1 MTELLQAL
9 NYAVSLA
16 FVLLGVLTLR
26 DYLRHP
32 ERSRGFLALAIGL
45 LAVTNILGLAQTLSG
60 NALGVVGQDLSILV
74 FLGSGYALLLF
85 RGSFIPLSRQAQ
97 WVALAFIVLTGGAY
111 IVANPVYD
119 PAARPDAVQSVVT
132 LFLIL
137 VWSSCVGEPIV
148 RFWLASRGRPAV
160 QRGRLRSLAIGYGAL
175 VAILVF
181 VGAASSAS
189 RLPIVQLL
197 TSLIALLVA
206 PLLYVSFKP
215 PRWLRREW
223 MYPEEQ
229 AYRDAVRELLLFSP
243 TRQRLAERA
252 LEWGIRFVGAEAGF
266 IADSDG
272 SVLAAKGMD
281 EGQAE
286 RLNSQLGAPET
297 EAMRAIPGSEP
308 QTAVVVPLPLHSGTG
323 VLAVVSGPFT
333 PFFGTE
339 EVGRL
344 TGYATNVTAG
354 LDRAVLTERIAS
366 LERTKTEF
374 LNLAS
379 HELRGPITVIRGYL
393 SMLERGSLGEIPAA
407 ARKALPVLTAKADE
421 MNTLVEQMIEAARL
435 EEGRLELSPRRADL
449 REVARTALEMA
460 RPFADSAHALVL
472 EGADIEVPVMVD
484 VDRIGTVVGNLLSNA
499 IKYSPDGGKVTLSV
513 SAEDHVGKISVTD
526 TGVGIPADRID
537 RLFTRFGRIV
547 TPETSHIPGTGLGL
561 YLSRELARLHGGDIT
576 ATSELGKGS
585 TFVLA
590 VPLTEE
596 QPNHQ

>member
-1 MTELLQAL
+1 MTELLQFL
-9 NYAVSLA
+9 SHAVSVA

-32 ERSRGFLALAIGL
+32 DRSRGLLALAVGL
-45 LAVTNILGLAQTLSG
+45 LVITNLLGLAQSLTG
-60 NALGVVGQDLSILV
+60 NALGMVGQDVAVVV
-74 FLGSGYALLLF
+74 FLASGYALLLF
-85 RGSFIPLSRQAQ
+85 RGSFIPLSPGAQ
-97 WVALAFIVLTGGAY
+97 WAALAFVLVAAGAY
-111 IVANPVYD
+111 IVVNPGAK
-119 PAARPDAVQSVVT
+119 PAQPNAVQAGVT

-137 VWSSCVGEPIV
+137 VWSACVGEPIV
-148 RFWLASRGRPAV
+148 RFWLASSGRPAV
-160 QRGRLRSLAIGYGAL
+160 QRGRLRALGIGYGAL
-175 VAILVF
+175 VAILIFSGV
-181 VGAASSAS
+181 ASSAA

-197 TSLIALLVA
+197 TNLVALLAA
-206 PLLYVSFKP
+206 PLLYVSFAP

-252 LEWGIRFVGAEAGF
+252 LDWAIRFVGAEAGF

-286 RLNSQLGAPET
+286 RLNAQLGAPGV
-297 EAMRAIPGSEP
+297 EAMRAIPGLEP
-308 QTAVVVPLPLHSGTG
+308 QTAVVVALPLHSGTG

-333 PFFGTE
+333 PFFGTD

-354 LDRAVLTERIAS
+354 LDRAVLTERIAA

-393 SMLERGSLGEIPAA
+393 SMLERGSLGEIPPAA
-407 ARKALPVLTAKADE
+407 LKALPVLTAKADE

-449 REVARTALEMA
+449 REVARTAIEMA
-460 RPFADSAHALVL
+460 LPFADSAHALVL
-472 EGADIEVPVMVD
+472 ESADIEVPVTVD
-484 VDRIGTVVGNLLSNA
+484 VDRIATVIGNLLSNA
-499 IKYSPDGGKVTLSV
+499 IKYSPDGGPVTLSV
-513 SAEDHVGKISVTD
+513 STDDHVGKISVTD

-576 ATSELGKGS
+576 ATSVLGKGS

-590 VPLTEE
+590 VPLSVEE
-596 QPNHQ
+596 QQP

>member
-1 MTELLQAL
+1 MAEALQTL
-9 NYAVSLA
+9 TYAVSLA
-16 FVLLGVLTLR
+16 FILLGVLTLR
-26 DYLRHP
+26 DYLRHR

-45 LAVTNILGLAQTLSG
+45 LAITNTLGEIATLTG
-60 NALGVVGQDLSILV
+60 NALGLIGRDLGVLV
-74 FLGSGYALLLF
+74 FLASGYALLLF
-85 RGSFIPLSRQAQ
+85 RGSFIRLSPRAR
-97 WVALAFIVLTGGAY
+97 WIALVAVVLAGLLF
-111 IVANPVYD
+111 IVANLEFRPG
-119 PAARPDAVQSVVT
+119 ARPNGFQAGVT
-132 LFLIL
+132 LIVIL
-137 VWSSCVGEPIV
+137 VWCACVAEPIG
-148 RFWLASRGRPAV
+148 RFWLASSGRPAV
-160 QRGRLRSLAIGYGAL
+160 QRGRLRALAGGYAALVVILLFAGLGGALTRLPPVGQLAIDL
-175 VAILVF
+175 VAL
-181 VGAASSAS
+181 A
-189 RLPIVQLL
+189 
-197 TSLIALLVA
+197 VA
-206 PLLYVSFKP
+206 PLLYIAFAP
-215 PRWLRREW
+215 PRMVRREW

-252 LEWGIRFVGAEAGF
+252 LEWAIRFVGADAGF

-272 SVLAAKGMD
+272 SVLAARGMN

-286 RLNSQLGAPET
+286 RLKAQLGAPDQEG
-297 EAMRAIPGSEP
+297 MRAIPGNEP
-308 QTAVVVPLPLHSGTG
+308 QTAVVVPLPLASGTG

-344 TGYATNVTAG
+344 TGYATNVVAG
-354 LDRAVLTERIAS
+354 LDRAILTERIAA

-393 SMLERGSLGEIPAA
+393 SMLDRGSLGDIPEG

-421 MNTLVEQMIEAARL
+421 MNALVEQMIEAARL
-435 EEGRLELSPRRADL
+435 EEGKIELSPRHADL
-449 REVARTALEMA
+449 REVARAALEMSE
-460 RPFADSAHALVL
+460 PFADSAHALVF
-472 EGADIEVPVMVD
+472 ESPDIEIPVLVD
-484 VDRIGTVVGNLLSNA
+484 VDRIATVIGNLLTNA
-499 IKYSPDGGKVTLSV
+499 IKYSPGGGPVTLSV
-513 SAEDHVGKISVTD
+513 STDDHVARISVTD

-576 ATSELGKGS
+576 ATSVLGKGS

-590 VPLTEE
+590 VPLSEK
-596 QPNHQ
+596 

>member
-1 MTELLQAL
+1 MAEALQTL
-9 NYAVSLA
+9 TYAVSLA
-16 FVLLGVLTLR
+16 FILLGVLTLR
-26 DYLRHP
+26 DYLRHR

-45 LAVTNILGLAQTLSG
+45 LAITNTLGEIATLTG
-60 NALGVVGQDLSILV
+60 NALGLIGRDLGVLV
-74 FLGSGYALLLF
+74 FLASGYALLLF
-85 RGSFIPLSRQAQ
+85 RGSFIRLSPRAR
-97 WVALAFIVLTGGAY
+97 WIALVAVVLAGLLF
-111 IVANPVYD
+111 IVANLEFRPG
-119 PAARPDAVQSVVT
+119 ARPNGFEAGVT
-132 LFLIL
+132 LIVIL
-137 VWSSCVGEPIV
+137 VWCACVAEPIG
-148 RFWLASRGRPAV
+148 RFWLASSGRPAV
-160 QRGRLRSLAIGYGAL
+160 QRGRLRALAGGYAALVVILLFAGLGGALTRLPPVGQLAIDL
-175 VAILVF
+175 VAL
-181 VGAASSAS
+181 A
-189 RLPIVQLL
+189 
-197 TSLIALLVA
+197 VA
-206 PLLYVSFKP
+206 PLLYIAFAP
-215 PRWLRREW
+215 PRMVRREW

-252 LEWGIRFVGAEAGF
+252 LEWAIRFVGADAGF

-272 SVLAAKGMD
+272 SVLAARGMN

-286 RLNSQLGAPET
+286 RLKAQLGAPDQEG
-297 EAMRAIPGSEP
+297 MRAIPGNEP
-308 QTAVVVPLPLHSGTG
+308 QTAVVVPLPLASGTG

-344 TGYATNVTAG
+344 TGYATNVVAG
-354 LDRAVLTERIAS
+354 LDRAILTERIAA

-393 SMLERGSLGEIPAA
+393 SMLDRGSLGDIPEG

-421 MNTLVEQMIEAARL
+421 MNALVEQMIEAARL
-435 EEGRLELSPRRADL
+435 EEGKIELSPRHADL
-449 REVARTALEMA
+449 REVARAALEMSE
-460 RPFADSAHALVL
+460 PFADSAHALVF
-472 EGADIEVPVMVD
+472 ESPDIEIPVLVD
-484 VDRIGTVVGNLLSNA
+484 VDRIATVIGNLLTNA
-499 IKYSPDGGKVTLSV
+499 IKYSPGGGPVTLSV
-513 SAEDHVGKISVTD
+513 STDDHVARISVTD

-576 ATSELGKGS
+576 ATSVLGKGS

-590 VPLTEE
+590 VPLTEK
-596 QPNHQ
+596 

>member
-1 MTELLQAL
+1 MAEALQTL
-9 NYAVSLA
+9 TYAVSLA
-16 FVLLGVLTLR
+16 FILLGVLTLR
-26 DYLRHP
+26 DYLRHR

-45 LAVTNILGLAQTLSG
+45 LAITNTLGEIATLTG
-60 NALGVVGQDLSILV
+60 NALGLIGRDLGVLV
-74 FLGSGYALLLF
+74 FLASGYALLLF
-85 RGSFIPLSRQAQ
+85 RGSFIRLSPRAR
-97 WVALAFIVLTGGAY
+97 WIALVAVVLAGLLF
-111 IVANPVYD
+111 IVANLEFRPG
-119 PAARPDAVQSVVT
+119 ARPNGFQAGVT
-132 LFLIL
+132 LIVIL
-137 VWSSCVGEPIV
+137 VWCACVAEPIG
-148 RFWLASRGRPAV
+148 RFWLASSGRPAV
-160 QRGRLRSLAIGYGAL
+160 QRGRLRALAGGYAALVVILLFAGLGGALTRLPPVGQLAIDL
-175 VAILVF
+175 VAL
-181 VGAASSAS
+181 A
-189 RLPIVQLL
+189 
-197 TSLIALLVA
+197 VA
-206 PLLYVSFKP
+206 PLLYIAFAP
-215 PRWLRREW
+215 PRMVRREW

-252 LEWGIRFVGAEAGF
+252 LEWAIRFVGADAGF

-272 SVLAAKGMD
+272 SVLAARGMN

-286 RLNSQLGAPET
+286 RLKAQLGAPDQEG
-297 EAMRAIPGSEP
+297 MRAIPGNEP
-308 QTAVVVPLPLHSGTG
+308 QTAVVVPLPLASGTG

-344 TGYATNVTAG
+344 TGYATNVVAG
-354 LDRAVLTERIAS
+354 LDRAILTERIAA

-393 SMLERGSLGEIPAA
+393 SMLDRGSLGDIPEG

-421 MNTLVEQMIEAARL
+421 MNALVEQMIEAARL
-435 EEGRLELSPRRADL
+435 EEGKIELSPRHADL
-449 REVARTALEMA
+449 REVARAALEMSE
-460 RPFADSAHALVL
+460 PFADSAHALVF
-472 EGADIEVPVMVD
+472 ESPDIEIPVLVD
-484 VDRIGTVVGNLLSNA
+484 VDRIATVIGNLLTNA
-499 IKYSPDGGKVTLSV
+499 IKYSPGGGPVTLSV
-513 SAEDHVGKISVTD
+513 STDDHVARISVTD

-576 ATSELGKGS
+576 ATSVLGKGS

-590 VPLTEE
+590 VPLTEK
-596 QPNHQ
+596 

>member
-1 MTELLQAL
+1 MTEALQVL
-9 NYAVSLA
+9 TYTVSLA
-16 FVLLGVLTLR
+16 FILLGFVTLR

-45 LAVTNILGLAQTLSG
+45 LAITNVLGEIQTFSD
-60 NALGVVGQDLSILV
+60 NALGVVGQDLSVLV
-74 FLGSGYALLLF
+74 FLASGYALLLF
-85 RGSFIPLSRQAQ
+85 RGSFIRLSPRAR
-97 WVALAFIVLTGGAY
+97 WIALAAVIVVGVLF
-111 IVANPVYD
+111 IVANPAFR
-119 PAARPDAVQSVVT
+119 PGARPNGFQAGVT
-132 LFLIL
+132 LLVIL
-137 VWSSCVGEPIV
+137 VWCACVAEPIV
-148 RFWLASRGRPAV
+148 QFWLASSGRPAV
-160 QRGRLRSLAIGYGAL
+160 QRGRLRALAGGYAALVVILLFAGLGSALTQLPPVGQLAIDL
-175 VAILVF
+175 V
-181 VGAASSAS
+181 
-189 RLPIVQLL
+189 
-197 TSLIALLVA
+197 ALLVA
-206 PLLYVSFKP
+206 PLLYIAFAP
-215 PRWLRREW
+215 PRMLRREW

-243 TRQRLAERA
+243 TRQKLAERA
-252 LEWGIRFVGAEAGF
+252 LEWAIRFVGADAGF

-272 SVLAAKGMD
+272 SVLAARGMD

-286 RLNSQLGAPET
+286 RLKAQLGAPDQEG
-297 EAMRAIPGSEP
+297 MRAIPGTEP
-308 QTAVVVPLPLHSGTG
+308 QTAVVVPLPLASGTG

-344 TGYATNVTAG
+344 TGYATNVVAG
-354 LDRAVLTERIAS
+354 LDRAILTERIAA

-393 SMLERGSLGEIPAA
+393 SMLERGSLGEVPEG

-421 MNTLVEQMIEAARL
+421 MNAMVEQMIEAARL
-435 EEGRLELSPRRADL
+435 EEGKLELSTRRADL

-460 RPFADSAHALVL
+460 QPFTDAAHALVF
-472 EGADIEVPVMVD
+472 ESPDIAIPVTVD
-484 VDRIGTVVGNLLSNA
+484 VDRIGTVVGNLLTNA
-499 IKYSPDGGKVTLSV
+499 IKYSPAGGPVTLKV
-513 SAEDHVGKISVTD
+513 STGDHVGTISVTD
-526 TGVGIPADRID
+526 TGVGIPPDRLD

-576 ATSELGKGS
+576 ASSVLGKGS

-590 VPLTEE
+590 VPLATD
-596 QPNHQ
+596 

>member
-1 MTELLQAL
+1 MAEALQTL
-9 NYAVSLA
+9 TYAVSLA
-16 FVLLGVLTLR
+16 FILLGVLTLR
-26 DYLRHP
+26 DYLRHR

-45 LAVTNILGLAQTLSG
+45 LAITNALGEIATLTG
-60 NALGVVGQDLSILV
+60 NALGLIGRDLGVLV
-74 FLGSGYALLLF
+74 FLASGYALLLF
-85 RGSFIPLSRQAQ
+85 RGSFIRLSPRAR
-97 WVALAFIVLTGGAY
+97 WIALVAVVLAGLLF
-111 IVANPVYD
+111 IVANLEFRPG
-119 PAARPDAVQSVVT
+119 ARPNGFEAGVT
-132 LFLIL
+132 LIVIL
-137 VWSSCVGEPIV
+137 VWCACVAEPIG
-148 RFWLASRGRPAV
+148 RFWLASSGRPAV
-160 QRGRLRSLAIGYGAL
+160 QRGRLRALAGGYAALVVILLFAGLGGALTRLPPVGQLAIDL
-175 VAILVF
+175 VAL
-181 VGAASSAS
+181 A
-189 RLPIVQLL
+189 
-197 TSLIALLVA
+197 VA
-206 PLLYVSFKP
+206 PLLYIAFAP
-215 PRWLRREW
+215 PRMVRREW

-252 LEWGIRFVGAEAGF
+252 LEWAIRFVGADAGF

-272 SVLAAKGMD
+272 SVLAARGMN

-286 RLNSQLGAPET
+286 RLKAQLGAPDQEG
-297 EAMRAIPGSEP
+297 MRAIPGNEP
-308 QTAVVVPLPLHSGTG
+308 QTAVVVPLPLASGTG

-344 TGYATNVTAG
+344 TGYATNVVAG
-354 LDRAVLTERIAS
+354 LDRAILTERIAA

-393 SMLERGSLGEIPAA
+393 SMLDRGSLGDIPEG

-421 MNTLVEQMIEAARL
+421 MNALVEQMIEAARL
-435 EEGRLELSPRRADL
+435 EEGKIELSPRHADL
-449 REVARTALEMA
+449 REVARAALEMSE
-460 RPFADSAHALVL
+460 PFADSAHALVF
-472 EGADIEVPVMVD
+472 ESPDIEIPVLVD
-484 VDRIGTVVGNLLSNA
+484 VDRIATVIGNLLTNA
-499 IKYSPDGGKVTLSV
+499 IKYSPGGGPVTLSV
-513 SAEDHVGKISVTD
+513 STDDHVARISVTD

-576 ATSELGKGS
+576 ATSVLGKGS

-590 VPLTEE
+590 VPLTEK
-596 QPNHQ
+596 